1 MSDEPIF
8 EAEES
13 GLWSATGGSSMPDMF
28 RYMGAVAQGDI
39 SSDMPAVYLDSDVA
53 AKLQSEGQRS
63 IEIDKEV
70 AGILLG
76 TRSADDQFIR
86 VSHIAIARDEDSSPV
101 HFKFTYSVWDDLI
114 DQMETLSRDAGKELL
129 LVAWYHTHPN
139 MSVFLSRYDLRT
151 HRDFHRPYQFALVLA
166 PQRGTESTSVGF
178 FCNRGE
184 GTPLLPGLR
193 LYGGLQDYL
202 PPWKFETE
210 PNEDF
215 EEGEGDQGQGED
227 EPGGGSVIH
236 QVGVPERDNPD
247 WLTLGEDP
255 VEGGVL
261 GILESMT
268 TSVLDAEHDRIGVL
282 LGTETAEGQVNI
294 TRVRFL
300 GRTSADLDLERGELL
315 GALRFMADAFPAAA
329 EPKILGV
336 VRIVAPRRLGVGS
349 RFDPEEHNL
358 GIAELLAEVGYD
370 VRVVPFQ
377 VGLVLMPGIRADRL
391 LFQVFAQRRGSP
403 AVHRNS
409 FKALAGAVWRP
420 GAYYE
425 ALGSPV
431 LVVEQVPAL
440 RLPPGMSREGVAV
453 QENLADTLRQPI
465 EAMSPT
471 PDTETDRLLKPSPI
485 LAKASADEGT
495 DGLGSEGSAD
505 GIDWDRMAAEEAPRR
520 GLLGPSLAIGIF
532 LLVLIGGGL
541 LFLNLATRGS
551 EQDEQAPESLPATR
565 ASTPGTERAAEADGA
580 MSARDPYEITVLGC
594 RGGLCAPFPDDA
606 PHVRS
611 VDLVRVVRRAAYL
624 ERSLKPIEVWLE
636 RPGGGGRRVRLDRRA
651 EGQDT
656 RVYEARRKGNDWSG
670 FWGDGEPFDARMV
683 VLPQGTPLD
692 GKSPSA
698 SLRVEQ
704 KVRLRGP
711 LHVPQGEAV
720 RDSPEIQEE
729 SPAVLSA
736 GWNWRGSGDTQRVNY
751 DAGKRAFEGRL
762 VASGGESIGVWVL
775 TYLGTGTSKLT
786 VRRTVQDP
794 EVSRGSVDLT
804 RELTELMR
812 EPSVLND
819 LTKQS
824 GGGAMTTLS
833 VQPPGEVPLLKLRVE
848 AGGQALATSVRHKVC
863 VMMAGPFGDVVPGRS
878 RIGRE
883 GSMRPT
889 FAPGAPGECSDG
901 GGTGRWVD
909 GSFGPGRTLLE
920 FIYEGDVADLVPAR
934 GVVQKYRLPER
945 WSKHDA
951 SCIAVT
957 VHLGTGGWRQKAPAV
972 DVLYAYEGGRCR

>member
-8 EAEES
+8 EAEET

-28 RYMGAVAQGDI
+28 RYMGSVAQGDI
-39 SSDMPAVYLDSDVA
+39 SSDMPAIYLDSEVA

-63 IEIDKEV
+63 IKIDKEV

-76 TRSADDQFIR
+76 TRSADNQFIR
-86 VSHIAIARDEDSSPV
+86 VSHIAIAKDEDSSPV

-166 PQRGTESTSVGF
+166 PQRGTEHTSVGF

-193 LYGGLQDYL
+193 LYGGQEEYL

-215 EEGEGDQGQGED
+215 EEGEGDEEEGD
-227 EPGGGSVIH
+227 ARSSAGSVVH
-236 QVGVPERDNPD
+236 QLGIPGRDNPD

-255 VEGGVL
+255 VEGAVL
-261 GILESMT
+261 AILEGMT
-268 TSVLDAEHDRIGVL
+268 SSVVGAEHDRIGVL
-282 LGTETAEGQVNI
+282 LGTETEDGQVNI

-300 GRTSADLDLERGELL
+300 GRTSADLELERGELL
-315 GALRFMADAFPAAA
+315 GALRFMADAFPATA
-329 EPKILGV
+329 EPKILGI

-370 VRVVPFQ
+370 VRAVPFQ
-377 VGLVLMPGIRADRL
+377 VGLVLMPGILADRL
-391 LFQVFAQRRGSP
+391 LFQVFAQRRGRS
-403 AVHRNS
+403 AVHMNS
-409 FKALAGAVWRP
+409 FRALAGAARRP
-420 GAYYE
+420 SSYYE
-425 ALGSPV
+425 AVGRSV
-431 LVVEQVPAL
+431 LVVDQTPTLLLPA
-440 RLPPGMSREGVAV
+440 GMSKGTGAA
-453 QENLADTLRQPI
+453 QENLADTLRQSV
-465 EAMSPT
+465 EAMVPT
-471 PDTETDRLLKPSPI
+471 PDTETDRLLKPSPM
-485 LAKASADEGT
+485 LASASADEVT
-495 DGLGSEGSAD
+495 DGMGSEGSAD

-520 GLLGPSLAIGIF
+520 GLFG
-532 LLVLIGGGL
+532 
-541 LFLNLATRGS
+541 
-551 EQDEQAPESLPATR
+551 R
-565 ASTPGTERAAEADGA
+565 ASTIGLFLLALIVGGA
-580 MSARDPYEITVLGC
+580 LILNFATRETKQTVGGSEPLVEEEDSARGAESNTSMSSSDPYEITVLGC
-594 RGGLCAPFPDDA
+594 RGGFCSPFPDDA

-624 ERSLKPIEVWLE
+624 EKSLKPIEVWLE
-636 RPGGGGRRVRLDRRA
+636 RLGQGGRRVRLGRRA

-656 RVYEARRKGNDWSG
+656 RVFEVRRRGSDWSA
-670 FWGDGEPFDARMV
+670 FWGDGGAFDARMV

-692 GKSPSA
+692 GQA
-698 SLRVEQ
+698 DSLRVEREI
-704 KVRLRGP
+704 RLRGP
-711 LHVPQGEAV
+711 LQAPEDELEP
-720 RDSPEIQEE
+720 DSQETQEE
-729 SPAVLSA
+729 ERAAPVALSR
-736 GWNWRGSGDTQRVNY
+736 GWNWRGSGDTLRVNY
-751 DAGKRAFEGRL
+751 DAGRRAFEGRL
-762 VASGGESIGVWVL
+762 VASGGESSGVWVL
-775 TYLGTGTSKLT
+775 TYLGTGKSKLK
-786 VRRTVQDP
+786 VRRAVQDP
-794 EVSRGSVDLT
+794 EVIRGSVDLT

-819 LTKQS
+819 LTKQL
-824 GGGAMTTLS
+824 GGGAMTGLS
-833 VQPPGEVPLLKLRVE
+833 VQPPGEVPLLNLRVE
-848 AGGQALATSVRHKVC
+848 AGGQALATSVTHRVC
-863 VMMAGPFGDVVPGRS
+863 VMMAGPFGKGVPGRS
-878 RIGRE
+878 RIGRD

-901 GGTGRWVD
+901 GGTGRWVEA
-909 GSFGPGRTLLE
+909 SFGPGRTLLE
-920 FIYEGDVADLVPAR
+920 FIYEGDVADLVPSR

-945 WSKHDA
+945 WSKADA

-957 VHLGTGGWRQKAPAV
+957 VHLGAGGWRQKAPEV
-972 DVLYAYEGGRCR
+972 NVLYAFEGGRCR